1 MRTQRRVRSRVA
13 NWGLILVGACDLIP
27 SNGGVIEG
35 VASIDQSAITGES
48 APVTR
53 ESGDRSAVTGGT
65 LVLFG

>member
-1 MRTQRRVRSRVA
+1 MRTERRVRSRVA
-13 NWGLILVGACDLIP
+13 NWGLILVDACDLIP

-35 VASIDQSAITGES
+35 VASIDQSAITGKS

-65 LVLFG
+65 RVLSD